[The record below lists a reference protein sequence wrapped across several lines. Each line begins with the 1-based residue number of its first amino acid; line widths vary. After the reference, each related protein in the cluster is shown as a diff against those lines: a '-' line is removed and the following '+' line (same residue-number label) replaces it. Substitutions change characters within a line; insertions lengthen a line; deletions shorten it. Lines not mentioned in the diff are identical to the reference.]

1 MELYVDTFSGDVDS
15 NVFKTSLELSEAD
28 ITLSAGFLPFN
39 KTSPSL
45 SQFAATFPINA
56 DATTNNGTD
65 YLVNTT
71 TTAIPRILSSTI
83 SEIFDRNNVDVNYF
97 DKTTVGSYGLFGEL
111 EQYTE
116 LWVARYLNL
125 YYLWVLFLFGFT
137 GNIATFITVIKI
149 RPHRSYT
156 ICIAVLAIINNC
168 AIISKLL
175 FHQLTL
181 YDAPIGPWGCRI
193 LYYLVSFFSMYSSW
207 IIVTMT
213 LERFVA
219 IYFPMKVV
227 TVCTRAKMLFF
238 LVILAVFLLL
248 ADIHFLWTS
257 TDTFHPIF
265 KQHCGFLRQYQHFIR
280 YYWYW
285 MDGCMYAIIPCILL
299 LIFNTVNIFGI
310 RQSYKTQKEL
320 LKNRSELIVERFRDQ
335 GKITVMVVA
344 VSVLFLLLVLP
355 NCFHYIIK
363 PTWDYT
369 PLSHEHALFLLT
381 REIIFVLSDCNHG
394 IQFFIYFVM
403 AKPFRREFVKFFFC
417 HDNRGHR
424 SSNACYMLSALNP
437 LRKVKLISVST
448 LNVINVSNVEY

>member
-1 MELYVDTFSGDVDS
+1 MELQTDTFSGDVDAD
-15 NVFKTSLELSEAD
+15 VFRTSVELNEAD
-28 ITLSAGFLPFN
+28 NTLTAGFLPYN
-39 KTSPSL
+39 KDSASL
-45 SQFAATFPINA
+45 SLFDDTFGLR
-56 DATTNNGTD
+56 TNVTANTGSNS
-65 YLVNTT
+65 VITT
-71 TTAIPRILSSTI
+71 TTVISSVVSSAVSKI
-83 SEIFDRNNVDVNYF
+83 IYSNVDVNAF
-97 DKTTVGSYGLFGEL
+97 DERVAGPYGMFGEL

-116 LWVARYLNL
+116 LWVARYINL
-125 YYLWVLFLFGFT
+125 YYLWVIFLFGFT

-156 ICIAVLAIINNC
+156 VCIAVLAIINNC

-193 LYYLVSFFSMYSSW
+193 LYYLGSFFAMYSSW

-219 IYFPMKVV
+219 IYFPMKVGRI
-227 TVCTRAKMLFF
+227 CTRVKMLFF

-248 ADIHFLWTS
+248 ADIHFLWTT
-257 TDTFHPIF
+257 TDIFHPIF
-265 KQHCGFLRQYQHFIR
+265 KEHCGFLRRYQHFIQF
-280 YYWYW
+280 YWYW

-299 LIFNTVNIFGI
+299 LIFNTVNICGI
-310 RQSYKTQKEL
+310 RQSHKTQKEL

-335 GKITVMVVA
+335 GKITLMVVA
-344 VSVLFLLLVLP
+344 VSVLFLILVLP
-355 NCFHYIIK
+355 NCFHYVIK
-363 PTWDYT
+363 PTWNYT

-403 AKPFRREFVKFFFC
+403 AKPFRREFLKLVLC
-417 HDNRGHR
+417 QDNRKRR
-424 SSNACYMLSALNP
+424 SSNACYMISALNP
-437 LRKVKLISVST
+437 FKNVKLISVST